1 MLNER
6 MHYYKDFFR
15 NKFAFDQM
23 RFLKSKFHWFTR
35 SVDHEIDR
43 LICDVTR
50 N

>member
-6 MHYYKDFFR
+6 THYYKNFFVT
-15 NKFAFDQM
+15 NLCLTKM
-23 RFLKSKFHWFTR
+23 RFLRSKFHWFTR
-35 SVDHEIDR
+35 FVNHEIDR